1 MSAVLANIWPSGRF
15 VHFAIW
21 AALVIACAAALGL
34 WQVDTRYAF
43 DLSPN
48 DLAYDEGAAFRVPI
62 AGQMPWPWQG
72 ASDTNSDPR
81 QSRLILF
88 EDGRPL
94 GPPHQAHAEI
104 RFLGNGRYSHWD
116 NYILFSTSD
125 NSDPRT
131 NGRHYYAIDYA
142 TLSPL
147 VGVLPWLLLFAWA
160 MASAREVWIYAQ
172 RWWLIRRL
180 SSAYRALERR
190 IGELGIFLT
199 SAAPVVVFA
208 NMIVIRH
215 WPLPAALTSDTALY
229 VGFNELRTIGYPA
242 FLKTVI
248 VLCGDLRLL
257 VVIQL
262 NLLLGSIVILGW
274 TIARIVGSLV
284 WGIALLLVLAL
295 NPALMAWAEQ
305 IMTEGLFIPLL
316 LVHAAL
322 VLLLLRRPSY
332 ATAAFAGV
340 TLVAAIL
347 VRPAAYSL
355 LVNLPLLILL
365 LRPRQPAIL
374 AWTIIPAAALY
385 LAAAGAHKA
394 ALGTWQSQSFGGY
407 TLLGKVA
414 LLIHGNVPGAPPVG
428 EEIYRRIAAEVL
440 DAETKRFPTEFWVYT
455 ANVYDAVLYG
465 KVAPVLLDYVRR
477 NGTNSSDNYSAVWRQ
492 MNSVAWT
499 LAVRVIEQDPIGYL
513 KLVLSQFYGLWSITL
528 TASVPIGENY
538 VEKMDQSLKLLDENP
553 GLRSWAQQV
562 GLSEDTFLIARAA
575 YLKNSASYHPFDEF
589 FQKAIPAFRL
599 VLVGVVV
606 WVVFVLCPYWIWR
619 LLSGRPVL
627 GPSAALLYLGITLSS
642 YYLLVASVEF
652 ALPRYVE
659 AFEGI
664 TISIDIIALS
674 VLTAY
679 FWIIL
684 PTILSALRGLCFRKQ
699 SAEMGSENISAAEA
713 GAVRGRWRRTDAETC
728 RRGNRSRPICL
739 ARRQYDLR
747 SSCFLSGTRGV
758 LSEFARHHFAGLAPA
773 SRGGPPDNRAL
784 DNSSEKN

>member
-1 MSAVLANIWPSGRF
+1 VTVPVPSDQPRHLSVNFWPAGRILRF
-15 VHFAIW
+15 SIW
-21 AALVIACAAALGL
+21 AALLIACAASLALR
-34 WQVDTRYAF
+34 QVDTRYEF
-43 DLSPN
+43 DLLPKN
-48 DLAYDEGAAFRVPI
+48 MAVDGDAAFRARI
-62 AGQMPWPWQG
+62 ARQVSWPWQG
-72 ASDTNSDPR
+72 APDTISDLR
-81 QSRLILF
+81 RSRLILF

-94 GPPHQAHAEI
+94 GPPHQGHPEI
-104 RFLGNGRYSHWD
+104 RSLGKGRYSHWSG
-116 NYILFSTSD
+116 YILFSASD
-125 NSDPRT
+125 NGDPRT
-131 NGRHYYAIDYA
+131 NGRHYHAIDRA
-142 TLSPL
+142 RLSPS
-147 VGVLPWLLLFAWA
+147 VGMLPWLLLFAWA

-172 RWWLIRRL
+172 RSWLIRGLYRG
-180 SSAYRALERR
+180 YRALERR
-190 IGELGIFLT
+190 IGALGIFLT
-199 SAAPVVVFA
+199 TAAPVVVFA
-208 NMIVIRH
+208 NMIVIQH

-229 VGFNELRTIGYPA
+229 LSLNELRTVGYPA
-242 FLKTVI
+242 FLKSVTM
-248 VLCGDLRLL
+248 LFGNLRLL
-257 VVIQL
+257 VAIQL
-262 NLLLGSIVILGW
+262 NLLLGAIVMLGW
-274 TIARIVGSLV
+274 AVARVVGNLLC
-284 WGIALLLVLAL
+284 GIALVLVLAL

-428 EEIYRRIAAEVL
+428 EEIYRRIAAEVR
-440 DAETKRFPTEFWVYT
+440 DAETKRFPTEFWAYT
-455 ANVYDAVLYG
+455 ANVYDPVLYG

-477 NGTNSSDNYSAVWRQ
+477 NGTNSSDNYGAVWRQ

-528 TASVPIGENY
+528 TASMPIGENY
-538 VEKMDQSLKLLDENP
+538 VEKMDQSLNLLDENP

-664 TISIDIIALS
+664 TLAIDIIALS

-684 PTILSALRGLCFRKQ
+684 PAILSALRGLCFRKQ

-713 GAVRGRWRRTDAETC
+713 GRG
-728 RRGNRSRPICL
+728 
-739 ARRQYDLR
+739 
-747 SSCFLSGTRGV
+747 
-758 LSEFARHHFAGLAPA
+758 
-773 SRGGPPDNRAL
+773 
-784 DNSSEKN
+784 

>member
-1 MSAVLANIWPSGRF
+1 MPAVLANTWPSGRF

-21 AALVIACAAALGL
+21 VALLIVCAASLAL
-34 WQVDTRYAF
+34 WQVDTRYEF
-43 DLSPN
+43 DLLPKN
-48 DLAYDEGAAFRVPI
+48 ITHDEGGAFRARI

-180 SSAYRALERR
+180 SSAYGALERR
-190 IGELGIFLT
+190 IGARGIFLT

-208 NMIVIRH
+208 NMIVIQH

-229 VGFNELRTIGYPA
+229 VGFNEVRTIGYPA

-248 VLCGDLRLL
+248 ALCGDLRLL

-274 TIARIVGSLV
+274 AVARVVGSLV
-284 WGIALLLVLAL
+284 WGIAVVLALAL
-295 NPALMAWAEQ
+295 NPCLLDWTQ
-305 IMTEGLFIPLL
+305 LLMTEGLFIPLL

-322 VLLLLRRPSY
+322 VLLLLRQPSR
-332 ATAAFAGV
+332 AAAALAGM

-355 LVNLPLLILL
+355 LLNLPLLILL
-365 LRPRQPAIL
+365 LRLRQTAIL
-374 AWTIIPAAALY
+374 AWTIIPAAVLY

-394 ALGTWQSQSFGGY
+394 TLGTWQSQSFGGY

-414 LLIHGNVPGAPPVG
+414 LLIHGDIPGAPPLG
-428 EEIYRRIAAEVL
+428 EEIYRRIAAEVR

-455 ANVYDAVLYG
+455 ANWYDEILYR
-465 KVAPVLLDYVRR
+465 KISPVLSDYVKSAYSSGSGDDDWRR
-477 NGTNSSDNYSAVWRQ
+477 
-492 MNSVAWT
+492 MNSVAWS
-499 LAVRVIEQDPIGYL
+499 LAVHVIEQDPIGYL

-538 VEKMDQSLKLLDENP
+538 VENLDRGLKLLDENP

-562 GLSEDTFLIARAA
+562 GLNEDTFLIARAA

-606 WVVFVLCPYWIWR
+606 CVVFVLCPYWIWR

-627 GPSAALLYLGITLSS
+627 GPSAALLYLGITLCS

-664 TISIDIIALS
+664 TLAIDIIALS

-699 SAEMGSENISAAEA
+699 SAEMGSENISATEA
-713 GAVRGRWRRTDAETC
+713 GRG
-728 RRGNRSRPICL
+728 
-739 ARRQYDLR
+739 
-747 SSCFLSGTRGV
+747 
-758 LSEFARHHFAGLAPA
+758 
-773 SRGGPPDNRAL
+773 
-784 DNSSEKN
+784 